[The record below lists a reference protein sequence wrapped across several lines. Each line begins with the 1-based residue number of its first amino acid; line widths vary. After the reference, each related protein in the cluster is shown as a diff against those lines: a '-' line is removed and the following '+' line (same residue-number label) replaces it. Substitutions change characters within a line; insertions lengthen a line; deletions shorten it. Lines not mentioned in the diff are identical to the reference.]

1 MSAKLGTVLYGSE
14 HSSDEVFLG
23 RDFSSGKNYSEKT
36 AAEIDDEI
44 RAIISDCYERCRQ
57 YLTDNIEKLH
67 FVAEFLLKN
76 ESMDDEQFKAAMEA
90 DAPTIEAIEA
100 IATEK
105 KLRSE
110 EENKAA
116 HIKNQKAAEEAEKK
130 AAEEAK
136 LRLEEMQKTGKFPV
150 DDFFGNVFNVPSET
164 NDGIESDDPEVDD
177 VTIVSDSDKPSE
189 NAQNTESA
197 SDGENTDCL
206 KNKSD
211 SDENDN

>member
-76 ESMDDEQFKAAMEA
+76 ESMDDEQFKAAMET
-90 DAPTIEAIEA
+90 DNPTIEDIEK
-100 IATEK
+100 IAVSPYYDEDNQIVRDNKGNAVLLPNTPSYRDGSK
-105 KLRSE
+105 KYLYNPQEGGWYNSLARI
-110 EENKAA
+110 ENWLTQR
-116 HIKNQKAAEEAEKK
+116 ITF
-130 AAEEAK
+130 
-136 LRLEEMQKTGKFPV
+136 L
-150 DDFFGNVFNVPSET
+150 DSYFNY
-164 NDGIESDDPEVDD
+164 NI
-177 VTIVSDSDKPSE
+177 
-189 NAQNTESA
+189 
-197 SDGENTDCL
+197 
-206 KNKSD
+206 
-211 SDENDN
+211 